1 MSLIE
6 TGYRGINHDLVSRLT
21 EHLENGDR
29 IVILSGALQPFLEIF
44 VQQLDIQADAIGT
57 SLCYDEKGTC
67 TGKIG
72 KLNRGIEKVN
82 RLKHWI
88 SENNAEGE
96 IVWAYADSESDIPL
110 LEFADKA
117 VVVRPSNALKK
128 LQN

>member
-1 MSLIE
+1 M
-6 TGYRGINHDLVSRLT
+6 R
-21 EHLENGDR
+21 
-29 IVILSGALQPFLEIF
+29 A
-44 VQQLDIQADAIGT
+44 
-57 SLCYDEKGTC
+57 

-128 LQN
+128 VAELRGWETFAPSQETKLV